1 MDRSDWLAVA
11 RRQGKRLGVWLL
23 VVALLLL
30 TAFVVY
36 FATPFEGTGVDAVDD
51 DPAVVVSQT
60 DGGYVLEPADTE
72 PTAGVVFYPGGR
84 VDPSAYISSLAPLVR
99 EAEVAVVIPEMPLN
113 LAIFDYL
120 GARVSP
126 RPDAAT
132 AAMNRHPAIDRWYV
146 GGHSLGGAMACRYA
160 SEHTG
165 DVDGLLLYAAY
176 CDVDISDSGLSV
188 VSVVGEGDT
197 VLNRA
202 SYREGLGL
210 LPPDASTNELAD
222 LNHSQFG
229 SYTGQP
235 GDEPSPISY
244 ERAHDRLND
253 VVVPWLRNETAR

>member
-1 MDRSDWLAVA
+1 MDRRDALAVA
-11 RRQGKRLGVWLL
+11 RRQGKRLGVWL
-23 VVALLLL
+23 VVVGLLFV
-30 TAFVVY
+30 TVFVVY

-60 DGGYVLEPADTE
+60 DDGYVLEPADTD

-84 VDPSAYISSLAPLVR
+84 VDPNAYVSSLAPLVR
-99 EAEVAVVIPEMPLN
+99 EANVTVVIPEMPLN

-126 RPDAAT
+126 KPDAAT
-132 AAMNRHPAIDRWYV
+132 AAMNRHPTIDRWYV

-160 SEHTG
+160 SEHTRK
-165 DVDGLLLYAAY
+165 VDGLLLYAAY

-188 VSVVGEGDT
+188 VSVVGAGDT
-197 VLNRA
+197 VLNRE
-202 SYREGLGL
+202 SYQDGLAL
-210 LPPDASTNELAD
+210 LPADASTHELAA

-244 ERAHDRLND
+244 ELAHDRLND
-253 VVVPWLRNETAR
+253 VVVPWLENETAR